1 MKKMTVALML
11 LIIAAL
17 GMNALAVEI
26 ADVTGTWVLD
36 HADMQGVVFD
46 GAMLGF
52 MGIDLTMTLSE
63 DGTATIKA
71 MEETIQGTWTIDGNV
86 ITVDM
91 DGIQEF
97 TLTEDGMLMTDMD
110 GEGTLYLSRTGSQT
124 PPEGSGSEGAEPSI
138 EHKDR
143 SQPEDAI
150 WVMARD
156 GFRA

>member
-63 DGTATIKA
+63 DGTATVKA

-110 GEGTLYLSRTGSQT
+110 GAGTLYLSRTGSQT

-138 EHKDR
+138 KHKDR